1 MASEYWLCVQIPA
14 MPCRCKRKKM
24 GGAANRE
31 FFAAPSNF
39 MPING
44 TNRHRATLN
53 KAATLSKAAIFSTA
67 VMTED
72 SHIDFS
78 KQHER

>member
-1 MASEYWLCVQIPA
+1 
-14 MPCRCKRKKM
+14 M
-24 GGAANRE
+24 GGAANRQ
-31 FFAAPSNF
+31 FFAEPSNF

-44 TNRHRATLN
+44 TNRHRATFDQ
-53 KAATLSKAAIFSTA
+53 AAIFSTA

>member
-44 TNRHRATLN
+44 TNRHRATL
-53 KAATLSKAAIFSTA
+53 SKAAIFSTA